1 MNKGTKFFDGG
12 GLNLPKALIY
22 LNGKTN
28 TSKSVKNSHLSVVV
42 VIALVKELEIFD
54 LLPQLNDSG
63 WQNLKSHLSVSP
75 TSNIQCL
82 KIRLEKC
89 PCTLYPACFLYW
101 SRDGRYLKAEVTAAS
116 SCEKPHRTTGK
127 KELRH
132 AVAAAKEISM
142 NAAMAAVLKKWLA
155 LRITQKQ
162 LCRL

>member
-1 MNKGTKFFDGG
+1 MNWGTKFFDGR
-12 GLNLPKALIY
+12 GLNLPKALMY

-28 TSKSVKNSHLSVVV
+28 TCESVKNSHLSVVV
-42 VIALVKELEIFD
+42 VIALVKELEIC
-54 LLPQLNDSG
+54 LNWMTDFG

-82 KIRLEKC
+82 KIRLKKC
-89 PCTLYPACFLYW
+89 PCTLYPACFLYC
-101 SRDGRYLKAEVTAAS
+101 SRDGRYLKPEVTTAS

-142 NAAMAAVLKKWLA
+142 IAAIAAVL
-155 LRITQKQ
+155 
-162 LCRL
+162 